1 MGNSLGDLGQQAKEV
16 FRHFPLQRVGSVQ
29 PQPGYQP
36 QLITGR
42 ICALGRYYMAPLNG
56 IPCVFHETIAT
67 EDVDNGTVRIKEGN
81 TYVDFCIGDPASP
94 NDFLYIPATTAKI
107 VLIRADA
114 VTTTTGH
121 ETFIDK
127 PIPPNIQVFADR
139 HNFPLTV
146 PGAVFGHT
154 LKHMTFTEQ
163 SLDINEQITVM
174 GIVTIGILKPR
185 PFLIT

>member
-1 MGNSLGDLGQQAKEV
+1 
-16 FRHFPLQRVGSVQ
+16 
-29 PQPGYQP
+29 
-36 QLITGR
+36 
-42 ICALGRYYMAPLNG
+42 MAPLNG

-163 SLDINEQITVM
+163 SLDVNEQITVM
-174 GIVTIGILKPR
+174 GIVTIGILNPPSLFDHTLMR
-185 PFLIT
+185 IHTLSFLPQSSVFCPSHANTSFYTPHKVLDLVVYP